1 MPKEYQ
7 PIEYYLEKLGNPKS
21 YQELLEDY
29 AKVLSKLRYYEEATD
44 TMPQTQP
51 VGKPVNPYPMK

>member
-7 PIEYYLEKLGNPKS
+7 PIEYYLEKVGNPKS

-29 AKVLSKLRYYEEATD
+29 AKVLSKLRTLEEDMSEQQAAQK
-44 TMPQTQP
+44 MPKQ
-51 VGKPVNPYPMK
+51 